1 MGFPSKLTGEQYY
14 SIFNNLKEL
23 GHTGDF
29 PFSYFKI
36 PLKII
41 LLNGDGLKEFL
52 SLVSKP
58 VRYLGEEINLI
69 RKDPAEIS
77 VKFCL
82 AFPDVYEV
90 GMSHLGIQILY
101 HILNGKKGVA
111 CERVFAPWVDMEK
124 VLREKKIPLSSLES
138 STPLSQF
145 DIVGFSLQYELCY
158 TNVLNMLDLSNIPL
172 FSKDRDER
180 FPFIIAGGPLT
191 FNPAPG
197 ADFFDAMVI
206 GDGEEVVLEICDL
219 ASQWKG
225 AGGKEAKSTKEDFL
239 KSLSQLEGVYV
250 PRLHT
255 EAQKIRKRVVSDIN
269 QAPFPICPIVPYMK
283 VVHDRLNI
291 EIARGCK
298 RGCRF
303 CEAGFIQRPY
313 RERNPEVIHKI
324 LNTSLKQTGYEELS
338 LLSLSAGDYSSIG
351 PLLSNLMD
359 RYESKKVA
367 VSFPSLRIE
376 SVVGHL
382 AEEVKR
388 VRKTGFTIAPEAGT
402 ERLRRVIN
410 KELDESVLFQGI
422 SDLFSK
428 GWKNIKLYFMMG
440 LPSEKEEDL
449 KGILDLS
456 RQIASWGAKQKIHPN
471 INVSVSTFVPKPHT
485 PFQWESQ
492 IPLEEMEEKLRFLR
506 DGVKRSNLR
515 FKWQDPHLSFLEG
528 IFSMGDRKL
537 SSVLLDAYRLGCR
550 FDGWS
555 DQFHFPLWKEAFE
568 KTGLEMDSHTKK
580 REFKDI
586 LPWSFVETGMN
597 PQYLWEEY
605 QRGLKEKISPPC
617 AKENCHRCG
626 ICKGKTIL
634 IRESDPTEVIAL
646 GKMVRKEIQKK
657 GIKKKI
663 RLTFRK
669 VGEMRFLSHLELVH
683 LFYRASMRAE
693 LPLSYSEG
701 FHPMP
706 RIIFATALPVGMESL
721 TEIVDM
727 ECQGKITPLEVMEGL
742 NQSLPPGI
750 EILEAEEVPVFFHL
764 SSSLHPS
771 VYWIPLDPILP
782 KEEAIPKV
790 TKVLDKTEFF
800 IHQERDGKKRKVDIR
815 PLIEK
820 MEIKKKSGEDGQWG
834 VELVL
839 RRVTG
844 RTAKPTEI
852 VGAILE
858 LEGEPLAQV
867 KVIKLE

>member
-1 MGFPSKLTGEQYY
+1 LD
-14 SIFNNLKEL
+14 
-23 GHTGDF
+23 GDE
-29 PFSYFKI
+29 
-36 PLKII
+36 
-41 LLNGDGLKEFL
+41 LKEFL

-58 VRYLGEEINLI
+58 VRYLGREIHSI
-69 RKDPAEIS
+69 RKSSAE
-77 VKFCL
+77 VKLKFCL

-101 HILNGKKGVA
+101 HILNEKKGVA
-111 CERVFAPWVDMEK
+111 CERAFAPWGDMEK

-138 STPLSQF
+138 STPLNQF

-158 TNVLNMLDLSNIPL
+158 TNALNMLDLSNIPL

-180 FPFIIAGGPLT
+180 SPLIIAGGPLA
-191 FNPAPG
+191 FNPAPV

-206 GDGEEVVLEICDL
+206 GDGEEVVSEICDL
-219 ASQWKG
+219 ALQW
-225 AGGKEAKSTKEDFL
+225 KEAKAKKEDIL
-239 KSLSQLEGVYV
+239 KSLSQLEGIYV
-250 PRLHT
+250 PSLHR
-255 EAQKIRKRVVSDIN
+255 EGQKIRKRVVYDIN
-269 QAPFPICPIVPYMK
+269 QTSFPTCPIVPYMK

-303 CEAGFIQRPY
+303 CEAGFIHRPY
-313 RERNPEVIHKI
+313 RERSPKVIHEI
-324 LNTSLKQTGYEELS
+324 LNASLKQTGYEELS

-351 PLLSNLMD
+351 SLLTDLMD

-376 SVVGHL
+376 SIVGHL

-410 KELDESVLFQGI
+410 KELDETVLFQGI

-440 LPSEKEEDL
+440 LPTEKDEDL
-449 KGILDLS
+449 RGILDLS
-456 RQIASWGAKQKIHPN
+456 RKIASLGAKQKIHPN

-492 IPLEEMEEKLRFLR
+492 TPLEEMKEKINFLR

-537 SSVLLDAYRLGCR
+537 SRVLVEAYRLGCR

-555 DQFHFPLWKEAFE
+555 DQFHFPLWKESFE

-580 REFKDI
+580 RDFEDI
-586 LPWSFVETGMN
+586 LPWSFVETGLN
-597 PQYLWEEY
+597 AQYLWEEY

-617 AKENCHRCG
+617 VKENCHRCG
-626 ICKGKTIL
+626 ICKGETII
-634 IRESDPTEVIAL
+634 IRESDPAEMEAL
-646 GKMVRKEIQKK
+646 ERMEKKDVRNK
-657 GIKKKI
+657 GMKKKI
-663 RLTFRK
+663 RLKFRK

-683 LFYRASMRAE
+683 LFYRASMRGE
-693 LPLSYSEG
+693 LPLCYSEG

-721 TEIVDM
+721 AEFVDM
-727 ECQGKITPLEVMEGL
+727 ECKGNITPSEVMGKL
-742 NQSLPPGI
+742 NQILPPGI
-750 EILEAEEVPVFFHL
+750 EIIEAEEVPIFFHL
-764 SSSLHPS
+764 SSLPHPS
-771 VYWIPLDPILP
+771 VYWIPLDHLLS
-782 KEEAIPKV
+782 KEEAISKV
-790 TKVLDKTEFF
+790 KKVLDEKEFF
-800 IHQERDGKKRKVDIR
+800 VHQERDGKKRSVDIR

-820 MEIKKKSGEDGQWG
+820 IEIKEKSEEEQQWG
-834 VELVL
+834 VELVI
-839 RRVTG
+839 RKAMG
-844 RTAKPTEI
+844 RTAKPIEI
-852 VGAILE
+852 VGAILG
-858 LEGEPLAQV
+858 LEEEPLAQC
-867 KVIKLE
+867 KVIKLK